1 MTRKLTLLAVFAF
14 EIALILFVAA
24 WTASAA
30 TGDVYYCFSG
40 SAIEQ
45 FKGGVFDRGTRK
57 HTISWNEDEVV
68 LKGSF
73 MEEGYY
79 DFWQKGENSFV
90 AVSKQY
96 GQQQNHDLIVDFF
109 QVVTLA
115 ERQAGGV
122 DYSIY
127 SIRPNRTETSTGTC
141 EKFK

>member
-1 MTRKLTLLAVFAF
+1 
-14 EIALILFVAA
+14 
-24 WTASAA
+24 
-30 TGDVYYCFSG
+30 
-40 SAIEQ
+40 
-45 FKGGVFDRGTRK
+45 
-57 HTISWNEDEVV
+57 
-68 LKGSF
+68 
-73 MEEGYY
+73 
-79 DFWQKGENSFV
+79 V

-127 SIRPNRTETSTGTC
+127 SIRPNRTETSMGTC